1 MKKKNDLKKG
11 SLVIVGTGILTPA
24 HLSQESI
31 NQIEVADIVHVLVPD
46 PLGLSTIRA
55 LNANIKN
62 LGDLY
67 FDETSNKNGSNR
79 LEAYDLMVEAILE
92 DVRRGNRVCAIFYG
106 HPGVFVYP
114 SHVSIEKARAE
125 GFEAR
130 MLPAI
135 SAEDCLYAD
144 LGFDPGDNGCQSYE
158 ASQFLFFQ
166 HTLNV
171 NALLILWQIGV
182 VGDETLTKLA
192 PAEHGLQ
199 MLRERL
205 LDWYPKDHQVIL
217 YEATRLPIM
226 PARIEYISIDAL
238 PKFNV
243 QAITTL
249 VIPAMAPP
257 QLDHSFCDKWSINKS
272 QLV

>member
-1 MKKKNDLKKG
+1 MKKG

-46 PLGLSTIRA
+46 PLGLSTIRD
-55 LNANIKN
+55 LNPNIKD
-62 LGDLY
+62 LRDLY
-67 FDETSNKNGSNR
+67 FDQNSSKNGSNR
-79 LEAYDLMVEAILE
+79 LEAYDLMVKSILA
-92 DVRRGNRVCAIFYG
+92 DVRGGNRVCAIFYG

-114 SHVSIEKARAE
+114 SHVSILKAKAE
-125 GFEAR
+125 GFDAK

-144 LGFDPGDNGCQSYE
+144 LGFDPGDSGCQAYE
-158 ASQFLFFQ
+158 VSQFLFYQ
-166 HTLNV
+166 HTINV

-182 VGDETLTKLA
+182 VGDETLTKFT
-192 PAEHGLQ
+192 PAKHGLE
-199 MLRERL
+199 MLRDGL
-205 LDWYPKDHQVIL
+205 LDWYPQDHQVIL

-226 PARIEYISIDAL
+226 PARIDYVSIDDL
-238 PKFNV
+238 PKSDV

-249 VIPAMAPP
+249 VIPAIATP
-257 QLDHSFCDKWSINKS
+257 QLDHRFCDKWSINKS
-272 QLV
+272 QLI

>member
-1 MKKKNDLKKG
+1 MKKG

-46 PLGLSTIRA
+46 PLGLSTIRD
-55 LNANIKN
+55 LNPNIKD

-67 FDETSNKNGSNR
+67 FDQNSSKNGSNR
-79 LEAYDLMVEAILE
+79 LEAYDLMVESILA
-92 DVRRGNRVCAIFYG
+92 DVRGGNRVCAIFYG

-114 SHVSIEKARAE
+114 SHVSILKAKAE
-125 GFEAR
+125 CFDAK

-144 LGFDPGDNGCQSYE
+144 LGFDPGDSGCQAYE
-158 ASQFLFFQ
+158 ASQFLFYQ
-166 HTLNV
+166 HTINV

-182 VGDETLTKLA
+182 VGDETLTKLT
-192 PAEHGLQ
+192 PAEYGLE
-199 MLRERL
+199 MLREGL

-226 PARIEYISIDAL
+226 PARIEYVIIDDL
-238 PKFNV
+238 PKFDV

-249 VIPAMAPP
+249 VIPAIAAP
-257 QLDHSFCDKWSINKS
+257 QLDHSFCDKWRINKS
-272 QLV
+272 QLD